1 MCSPSK
7 DTLKM
12 VLVSKYRL
20 FPVDS
25 GDWLPAPCFSIF
37 ETGLG
42 APTGQREPGNLSFA
56 SRLLFDRR
64 PNSYGC
70 LLCSKSKH
78 GQAHAFVCVGRY
90 VYGFTCMCMRIVKMS
105 ILWVVLFTMIYVDLV
120 WFTFLM
126 WYITY
131 IIYVWTDLYIY
142 IHTYIYEY
150 IYIISYYANFSLCI

>member
-142 IHTYIYEY
+142 TYIHIWIY
-150 IYIISYYANFSLCI
+150 IYNFLLC